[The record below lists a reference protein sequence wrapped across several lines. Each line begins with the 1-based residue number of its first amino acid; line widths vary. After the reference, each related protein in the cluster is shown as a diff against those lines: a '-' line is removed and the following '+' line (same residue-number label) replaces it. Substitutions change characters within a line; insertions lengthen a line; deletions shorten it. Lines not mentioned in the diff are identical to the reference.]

1 MSTLV
6 EAHIRP
12 QAGKGAA
19 RKLRVQNLIPA
30 VVYGKH
36 LKEALHISVDPVA
49 VRKAIQTPR
58 KLNTVLTL
66 SLNNGETHLV
76 LLKDTQ
82 RHPLSDKLLHV
93 DFLSVRE
100 EESVKVNIPIVL
112 TGRPQGVIDGG
123 VLSQQRRNLEVWA
136 LPASIPEQIEVDVS
150 HLKMAQVLHVNDI
163 AMPEG
168 VVHKSN
174 INFTVATISTPETE
188 SAAAAATP
196 TETKTETKAA
206 AKDAKKK

>member
-1 MSTLV
+1 MSSLL

-12 QAGKGAA
+12 QAGKGAS
-19 RKLRVQNLIPA
+19 RKLRAQSLIPA

-49 VRKAIQTPR
+49 VRKAVQTPR

-66 SLNNGETHLV
+66 SLNDGTTHLV

-82 RHPLSDKLLHV
+82 RHPVSDKLLHV

-100 EESVKVNIPIVL
+100 NEPVKVHAPIVL
-112 TGRPQGVIDGG
+112 VGKPQGVVDGG
-123 VLSQQRRNLEVWA
+123 ILSQQRRSLEVWA

-150 HLKMAQVLHVNDI
+150 HLKIAQVLHVNDI
-163 AMPEG
+163 SMPEG
-168 VVHKSN
+168 VTHKSN
-174 INFTVATISTPETE
+174 VNFTIATISAPDADAPTT
-188 SAAAAATP
+188 AAAAPA
-196 TETKTETKAA
+196 ETKAD
-206 AKDAKKK
+206 AKPAKKK